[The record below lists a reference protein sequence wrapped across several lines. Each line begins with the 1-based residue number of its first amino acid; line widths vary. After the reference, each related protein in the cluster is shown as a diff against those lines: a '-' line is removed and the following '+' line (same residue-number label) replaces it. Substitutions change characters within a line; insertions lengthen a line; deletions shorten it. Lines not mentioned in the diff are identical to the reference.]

1 MRDPKRIDKIL
12 ERVREVWK
20 TYPDLRLLQL
30 LYNCLEIDNM
40 AYYVEDDELLKRLNK
55 TYNETVKNFKGG
67 KLEHNKPKLK
77 SHK

>member
-12 ERVREVWK
+12 ARVREVWK

-30 LYNCLEIDNM
+30 LLNTLPKDSM
-40 AYYVEDDELLKRLNK
+40 AYYIEDDELMKRIEAQYYDNEQL
-55 TYNETVKNFKGG
+55 YNGG
-67 KLEHNKPKLK
+67 KIEHNKPKSK